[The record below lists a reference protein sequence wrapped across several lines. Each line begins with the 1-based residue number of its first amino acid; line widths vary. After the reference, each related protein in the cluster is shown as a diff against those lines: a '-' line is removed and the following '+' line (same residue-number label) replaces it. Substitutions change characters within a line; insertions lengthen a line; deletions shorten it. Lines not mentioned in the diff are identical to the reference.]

1 MKLPKSKACLW
12 ALDGGNVKT
21 KNMMVET
28 TLYGLS
34 DRGSIPLTSM
44 KKILEILR
52 NEYFED
58 FDVLCEITEKVNIG
72 YKRPILKQ

>member
-1 MKLPKSKACLW
+1 MKLLKSRACLW

-44 KKILEILR
+44 NKILEIL
-52 NEYFED
+52 NEMSVARILCFED
-58 FDVLCEITEKVNIG
+58 NYRKC
-72 YKRPILKQ
+72 